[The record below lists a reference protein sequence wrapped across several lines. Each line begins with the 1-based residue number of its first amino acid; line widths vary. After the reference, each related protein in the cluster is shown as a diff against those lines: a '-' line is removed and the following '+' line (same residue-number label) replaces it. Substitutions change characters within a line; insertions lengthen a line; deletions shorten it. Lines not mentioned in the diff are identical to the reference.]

1 MIVLLLII
9 LRKVI
14 NLEALGSQF
23 GPTFCPLQLLD
34 RESELNLN
42 QALRCK
48 EQIFQFC
55 IECGHSVPLSSP
67 QFSEFLLVP

>member
-9 LRKVI
+9 FRKVI
-14 NLEALGSQF
+14 NLEALGSEF
-23 GPTFCPLQLLD
+23 GATFCPLQLLD

-48 EQIFQFC
+48 EQIF
-55 IECGHSVPLSSP
+55 
-67 QFSEFLLVP
+67 